1 MKCQKLA
8 ADGYISIMTQS
19 GLFITQD
26 RSQFCCIDY
35 FMLKLPVTETL
46 KYSHDLVITLFPLFM

>member
-26 RSQFCCIDY
+26 P
-35 FMLKLPVTETL
+35 LGETAEKMVSL
-46 KYSHDLVITLFPLFM
+46 SLT